1 MPSSLPFSP
10 QIQDRLRGVAVGAAL
25 GDAFGMPLEF
35 LPPRSLD
42 ELVTELQHGRL
53 PAGHFTDD
61 TEMALA
67 LAESLLAHR
76 PLNTADLTARF
87 VAWYH
92 ANPADIGIQTS
103 AILGRASRGEDA
115 LQAAAELLQ
124 QNPDAAGNG
133 SLMRCWPVALAFWDD
148 LPQLMQASALQ
159 SKVTHAHPDCVNA
172 CVATNLVLALLI
184 QGEPIQVALTRA
196 LELAGRPLNVTDRVE
211 EAPRKSRSEL
221 PNTGWV
227 LHTLEA
233 AVWGLTTTRC
243 FEDAVIQVANLGRDS
258 DTAATV
264 AGALAGAAYGL
275 SAIPLAWRKLLNGE
289 WPLGSR
295 TTWQDVGF
303 ISLADQLSE

>member
-1 MPSSLPFSP
+1 MTHSLPLSP

-35 LPPRSLD
+35 LPPHSLG
-42 ELVTELQHGRL
+42 ELVTEMQHGRL

-76 PLNTADLTARF
+76 PLDPADLTARF

-92 ANPADIGIQTS
+92 AKPADIGIQTS
-103 AILGRASRGEDA
+103 AVLGRAARGEDA
-115 LQAAAELLQ
+115 LQAAEDLLRA
-124 QNPDAAGNG
+124 NPEAAGNG

-148 LPQLMQASALQ
+148 LPQLIHASTLQ
-159 SKVTHAHPDCVNA
+159 SRITHAHPDCVNA
-172 CVATNLVLALLI
+172 CVVTNLLLALLI
-184 QGEPIQVALTRA
+184 QGGSIPQAIGQA
-196 LELAGRPLNVTDRVE
+196 LELAGRPLNVTERVE
-211 EAPRKSRSEL
+211 EVTHKSRTEL

-233 AVWGLTTTRC
+233 AVWGLTTTHR
-243 FEDAVIQVANLGRDS
+243 FEDAVIQVTNLGRDS

-275 SAIPLAWRKLLNGE
+275 SAIPQQWRKLLNGE

-303 ISLADQLSE
+303 ISLADQLSA